1 MADDVGLLALLG
13 VRVSA
18 LFAGV
23 CGGIVGAWA
32 DQKASLSVWVGY
44 VVCGGL
50 TGNFFAEPAM
60 HIIQPIPLVGPF
72 VNEGGAG
79 FIVGAC
85 ALGIIRVIKD
95 AVSKWRPPTMGASS
109 RET

>member
-1 MADDVGLLALLG
+1 MADDIGLAAQLG
-13 VRVSA
+13 IRVAA

-32 DQKASLSVWVGY
+32 DQQASLSMWVGY

-60 HIIQPIPLVGPF
+60 HIINPIPVFGPY

-85 ALGIIRVIKD
+85 ALGIIRGVKEL
-95 AVSKWRPPTMGASS
+95 VSRWRPPTIGSAQP
-109 RET
+109 